1 MKLHLPKLLLTAV
14 LAVCV
19 APAAW
24 ADTVTV
30 SSDSSIGSVYVSGE
44 TSKIE
49 VTGGT
54 LTFGT
59 TYGISLSEGLVI
71 SGGVVTAGTDNG
83 TGFVDNQTDVTIN
96 GGGILRLTEKD
107 SLGYNTGAT
116 KSVTLKGSEGS
127 IAYMEVGKR
136 QTISTDITM
145 SGYAEI
151 KHSANAVTAADNTD
165 RAALDSWSD
174 NSFTV
179 ENTNNTLSAELIIRK
194 DLNIVIKKDG
204 ELLLK
209 SKISDGDGDG
219 VLKISGAGTVT
230 LGGDALNCG
239 STFTVASKVS
249 GEVRN
254 FDSNLTFGDGST
266 AVTSTVTRLELC
278 DKQNA
283 TSSVTIKD
291 KYTLKISGDNNTNNA
306 FSNGALVLAEWGG
319 NSNGTLNIEGVLI
332 AENACAMMA
341 EGTGKLDVKSTGLAV
356 VKGVKDKNTGTKSNV
371 TIAEGGRLVL
381 GDGGLEK
388 TTGTFTSSI
397 AGTIGISANTVIIDR
412 DLTIAGNA
420 AILDT
425 TKYAISEYSVTQG
438 TDGGTLVLKGDLLGS
453 GKVTVNGAGTLQ
465 IGGISS
471 AVDLDINCGKVDYL
485 GTLTMETGKTV
496 SFKDGLTVTVSAT
509 DMSAFARAGGYE
521 GTDGEVTVS
530 GNGFATGNY
539 ALVSGGTVSG
549 EIEVSYGGKNY
560 TVNDANRGF
569 GDSEG
574 TDYSVYALNSGSAT
588 VSTVADYAAEKSA
601 DVSEYRVAG
610 GTTLNVDEIP
620 AAIKVN
626 GNANLNIAQGL
637 TLNHS
642 AVTIAEDA
650 AATLKG
656 KGAYTISQASVNAAQ
671 SAGSSPTGIKIGSDW
686 TGQVN
691 LLATARDNH
700 LSVQWLNLNH
710 YGNANS
716 SIKLKGVSGYLCA
729 ANSGDGVKFTSSL
742 IMENSDKAALELTDG
757 CSNDRFTFSG
767 TIKNGANG
775 GNLVKASSVQQNITF
790 SGDISGWTGIID
802 LLKGGVN
809 NGNISTITFTDKATT
824 INNEVRTRNA
834 DGVANEVKATVR
846 FQNDSAVTMN
856 GAVTHSNTNANSKLN
871 LEVATAKG
879 TTFKNSVS
887 LNGKATVESGAKAVF
902 TKGLTA
908 GELSLGESALVVTSS
923 LSDLTLTAG
932 AGSAIIKTSAMPTEL
947 TSITVTD
954 SATLQAGGSKS
965 GLGVGLVMVDGSS
978 LTINGEGSVT
988 LGGTLTLGSNIT
1000 LNQEMLD
1007 KITGL
1012 NEVNNELVIFSGVTA
1027 LDRYSASGIALL
1039 SAAKAGA
1046 IDAADVFNGLAA
1058 DTYTINLSEGNVSIG
1073 MLSVPPPAV
1082 PEPTTA
1088 TLSLLALAALASRR
1102 RRK

>member
-1 MKLHLPKLLLTAV
+1 M
-14 LAVCV
+14 
-19 APAAW
+19 
-24 ADTVTV
+24 
-30 SSDSSIGSVYVSGE
+30 
-44 TSKIE
+44 
-49 VTGGT
+49 
-54 LTFGT
+54 
-59 TYGISLSEGLVI
+59 
-71 SGGVVTAGTDNG
+71 N
-83 TGFVDNQTDVTIN
+83 
-96 GGGILRLTEKD
+96 
-107 SLGYNTGAT
+107 
-116 KSVTLKGSEGS
+116 
-127 IAYMEVGKR
+127 
-136 QTISTDITM
+136 
-145 SGYAEI
+145 
-151 KHSANAVTAADNTD
+151 
-165 RAALDSWSD
+165 
-174 NSFTV
+174 
-179 ENTNNTLSAELIIRK
+179 
-194 DLNIVIKKDG
+194 
-204 ELLLK
+204 
-209 SKISDGDGDG
+209 
-219 VLKISGAGTVT
+219 
-230 LGGDALNCG
+230 
-239 STFTVASKVS
+239 
-249 GEVRN
+249 
-254 FDSNLTFGDGST
+254 
-266 AVTSTVTRLELC
+266 
-278 DKQNA
+278 NA

-291 KYTLKISGDNNTNNA
+291 KYTLKISGNNNTD
-306 FSNGALVLAEWGG
+306 FSNGALVFAEWGG

-332 AENACAMMA
+332 AENAYAMMA
-341 EGTGKLDVKSTGLAV
+341 EGTAKLDVKSTGMAA
-356 VKGVKDKNTGTKSNV
+356 VKGVKDKSSGTKSNV

-381 GDGGLEK
+381 GDGGLEQ
-388 TTGTFTSSI
+388 TAGTFTSSI
-397 AGTIGISANTVIIDR
+397 AGTIGISADTVIIAR
-412 DLTIAGNA
+412 DLTIAGDA

-438 TDGGTLVLKGDLLGS
+438 TAGGTLVLKGDLLGS

-471 AVDLDINCGKVDYL
+471 AVDLDINCGTVDYL
-485 GTLTMETGKTV
+485 GTLTMENGKTV

-509 DMSAFARAGGYE
+509 DMSAFTRVGYE
-521 GTDGEVTVS
+521 DTDGMVTDS

-560 TVNDANRGF
+560 TVNNANRGF
-569 GDSEG
+569 GDSLG

-626 GNANLNIAQGL
+626 GNANLNIAQGV

-642 AVTIAEDA
+642 AVTLAEDA

-656 KGAYTISQASVNAAQ
+656 KGVYTISQASVNAGQ
-671 SAGSSPTGIKIGSDW
+671 NAGSSPTGIKIGSDW

-691 LLATARDNH
+691 LLATGDNNN

-710 YGNANS
+710 YGNADS

-729 ANSGDGVKFTSSL
+729 ANGENGVEFTSSL
-742 IMENSDKAALELTDG
+742 IMENSYKAALELTDG

-767 TIKNGANG
+767 TITDGANG
-775 GNLVKASSVQQNITF
+775 GNFVKASTMQQNITF
-790 SGDISGWTGIID
+790 SGDISEWTGVID
-802 LLKGGVN
+802 LLKGGENNN
-809 NGNISTITFTDKATT
+809 NGNISTITFTGKATT
-824 INNEVRTRNA
+824 INNEVRTRE
-834 DGVANEVKATVR
+834 ANEVKATVR

-856 GAVTHSNTNANSKLN
+856 GAVNHSNTNGNSKLN

-879 TTFKNSVS
+879 TTFNKSVS

-954 SATLQAGGSKS
+954 SATLQAGGSES

-1000 LNQEMLD
+1000 LNQGMLD

-1088 TLSLLALAALASRR
+1088 TLSLLALAALAARR
-1102 RRK
+1102 RRR